1 MWNKKILTQT
11 IKENLASGNFD
22 AVESACRI
30 AFEKGGLSKSEK
42 RFIKDKFVL
51 IASNYEKSNNIFG
64 AIINVNRA
72 RVINPYEIKI
82 INHLINLI
90 RDVIIIYGSD
100 LVGGDVELLN
110 QLIDSVSIIYEPL
123 PQSNFFRPSLNTAKE
138 VRHRLKEVS
147 VNAPNKIEGRIT
159 HQLIEIL
166 KIFYEDWNEK
176 DIADEWA
183 KNVSKVLKR
192 ILKESKSNSSKHS
205 KPIDKSKEAKGDD

>member
-22 AVESACRI
+22 AVENACRI

-42 RFIKDKFVL
+42 RFIKDKFIL

-90 RDVIIIYGSD
+90 SEVIKIYGPDLVRRDV
-100 LVGGDVELLN
+100 DVLIHLL
-110 QLIDSVSIIYEPL
+110 DSVSTIYEPL
-123 PQSNFFRPSLNTAKE
+123 PQSSFFRPSLNTAKQ
-138 VRHRLKEVS
+138 VRHRLTEVS
-147 VNAPNKIEGRIT
+147 VSVPNQIEGRIT
-159 HQLIEIL
+159 HHLIEIL
-166 KIFYEDWNEK
+166 KIFINFFIE
-176 DIADEWA
+176 
-183 KNVSKVLKR
+183 L
-192 ILKESKSNSSKHS
+192 
-205 KPIDKSKEAKGDD
+205 